1 MSFEYFY
8 KSQSD
13 KYSFIRIPKAMM
25 TEDVFLPLS
34 IQSVFLPLSIQ
45 SKLLYGLLL
54 DRMSVSVKNKW
65 IDKEGKVY
73 VIYKIEDI
81 CSDMGT
87 SKSNAVKYV
96 NELCDMGLV
105 EKVQRGMGM
114 PNLLY
119 VKNFA
124 LA

>member
-1 MSFEYFY
+1 
-8 KSQSD
+8 
-13 KYSFIRIPKAMM
+13 
-25 TEDVFLPLS
+25 
-34 IQSVFLPLSIQ
+34 
-45 SKLLYGLLL
+45 
-54 DRMSVSVKNKW
+54 MSVSVKNKL

>member
-1 MSFEYFY
+1 
-8 KSQSD
+8 
-13 KYSFIRIPKAMM
+13 
-25 TEDVFLPLS
+25 
-34 IQSVFLPLSIQ
+34 
-45 SKLLYGLLL
+45 
-54 DRMSVSVKNKW
+54 
-65 IDKEGKVY
+65 
-73 VIYKIEDI
+73 
-81 CSDMGT
+81 MGT

>member
-13 KYSFIRIPKAMM
+13 MYSFIRIPKAMM
-25 TEDVFLPLS
+25 TEEVFLS
-34 IQSVFLPLSIQ
+34 LSIQ

-54 DRMSVSVKNKW
+54 DRMSSAVKNKW

-81 CSDMGT
+81 CSDIGT
-87 SKSNAVKYV
+87 SKSNAIKYM
-96 NELCDMGLV
+96 NELCEMGLV
-105 EKVQRGMGM
+105 EKVQRGMGL
-114 PNLLY
+114 PNILY

-124 LA
+124 LS

>member
-8 KSQSD
+8 KTQSD
-13 KYSFIRIPKAMM
+13 MYSFIRIPKAMM

-34 IQSVFLPLSIQ
+34 IQSR
-45 SKLLYGLLL
+45 LLYGSLL